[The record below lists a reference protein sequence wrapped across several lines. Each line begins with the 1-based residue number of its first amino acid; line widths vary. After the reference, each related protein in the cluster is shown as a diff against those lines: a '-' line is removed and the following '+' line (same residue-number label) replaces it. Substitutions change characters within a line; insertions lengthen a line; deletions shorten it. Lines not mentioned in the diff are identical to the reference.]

1 MTDGPFPDRL
11 SQLRARWEADPSS
24 RIFLQLAEEYRHL
37 GRVQEALAVLEKGL
51 QEHPGYLSALV
62 AKGRCLLEL
71 GDAPG
76 ARAVLERVVQQDA
89 TQMVANKLLVRA
101 YLETGEAGKARERL
115 DLYSLLNDGDPET
128 EDLRRRVK
136 DLERAAQALPQPFP
150 LPPDD
155 FSSLPPLDLPAPP
168 AFAPAVAAPAFTV
181 TPDDPFADLTAP
193 PPQAAQDD
201 VFDLGFSAPAPARP
215 APPAAAPAAEESLFV
230 FEDVAPAPA
239 PALAE
244 DPDDLFGLG
253 TGAIRQRYLQS
264 LSSEGI
270 FDFGEPAPAAPAPVP
285 VMPAPA
291 PVPYEPAPFE
301 PLQHPVGFEAFAP
314 APAEEAPVFETPVYD
329 ETPAYEAPAFE
340 PEPFDFGAAPPVY
353 EPLPADLPTAGEE
366 EEAPVLIPGESPFEA
381 HAIVP
386 EPVFAEPLPIPQEV
400 FAAEEVE
407 EVEEEAEPAAT
418 VTLGDLYLRQGHPRE
433 AERIFREVLDRE
445 PANTAARIGLEQA
458 GQTAP
463 RPLAAADLMEGFD
476 PDETP
481 GPNARMIHL
490 LSSYLKRIRQ
500 GQRSRPHVS

>member
-11 SQLRARWEADPSS
+11 SQLRARWEADSSS

-101 YLETGEAGKARERL
+101 YLETGEAGRARERL
-115 DLYSLLNDGDPET
+115 DLYSLLNDSDPET

-136 DLERAAQALPQPFP
+136 DLERAAQAPP
-150 LPPDD
+150 LPLPPPTSPDD

-181 TPDDPFADLTAP
+181 TPEDPFADLIAP
-193 PPQAAQDD
+193 PTQAAQDD

-215 APPAAAPAAEESLFV
+215 PAPAAAPVAEESLFV

-244 DPDDLFGLG
+244 SPEDPDDLFGLG
-253 TGAIRQRYLQS
+253 TGTIRQRYLQS
-264 LSSEGI
+264 LSAEGI
-270 FDFGEPAPAAPAPVP
+270 FDFGDSAPAAPAPAP
-285 VMPAPA
+285 IMPAVA

-314 APAEEAPVFETPVYD
+314 APVEDLPVFEPPVY
-329 ETPAYEAPAFE
+329 EARSFEPAPFE
-340 PEPFDFGAAPPVY
+340 PEPFELDDAAAPPVF

-366 EEAPVLIPGESPFEA
+366 EAEETPALIPGESPFPEA
-381 HAIVP
+381 HETFP
-386 EPVFAEPLPIPQEV
+386 EPVFAEPLPIP
-400 FAAEEVE
+400 AAAFEPAVWAEAPPLEIEEAYTVE
-407 EVEEEAEPAAT
+407 EVEEEAE
-418 VTLGDLYLRQGHPRE
+418 
-433 AERIFREVLDRE
+433 
-445 PANTAARIGLEQA
+445 
-458 GQTAP
+458 
-463 RPLAAADLMEGFD
+463 
-476 PDETP
+476 
-481 GPNARMIHL
+481 
-490 LSSYLKRIRQ
+490 
-500 GQRSRPHVS
+500 